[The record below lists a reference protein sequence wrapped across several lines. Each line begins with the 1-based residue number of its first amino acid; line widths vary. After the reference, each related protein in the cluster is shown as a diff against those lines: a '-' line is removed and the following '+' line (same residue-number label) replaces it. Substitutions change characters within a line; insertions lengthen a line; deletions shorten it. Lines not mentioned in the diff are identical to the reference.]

1 MKKKDSG
8 ISKRKLRSSYLTS
21 IISISLVLFLIG
33 TIGILLLNAKKI
45 SDYVKENIGFSIFLK
60 DNVREVDIIR
70 LKKHLDAMPFVKS
83 TDYITKEKAAAE
95 FQEELG
101 ENFIDFLGYNP
112 LGASIEVRFIASF
125 AHPDS
130 ILRIENEI
138 SRYEEVQE
146 IFYQKSLVNLVHE
159 NVRKISLILLAFSGL
174 LFLVSIALINNTI
187 RLSVYSKRFIIKTM
201 QLVGA
206 TRSFIRKP
214 FLGRSATHGIYA
226 AFLAIA
232 LLTGIIYV
240 TQKELVQIISF
251 QDIDILGIL
260 FLAVIVLGIVINYV
274 STFFAVNRFL
284 RMRLDD
290 LYY

>member
-1 MKKKDSG
+1 MKKKESG

-21 IISISLVLFLIG
+21 IISISLVLFLLG
-33 TIGILLLNAKKI
+33 MIGILLLNAKKI

-60 DNVREVDIIR
+60 DGVREVDVIR
-70 LKKHLDAMPFVKS
+70 LQKRLDAMPFVKS
-83 TDYITKEKAAAE
+83 TDYITKEQAAAE

-101 ENFIDFLGYNP
+101 EDFIDFLGYNP

-130 ILRIENEI
+130 ILKIENEI

-232 LLTGIIYV
+232 LLAAIIYL

-260 FLAVIVLGIVINYV
+260 FFVVIVLGIVINYI